1 MKPSKQSSQEPG
13 SEVTETLSHIWIKLV
28 HVLLLP
34 DEEPVV
40 QELLVLR
47 NQAVLSPD
55 SITSTDAL
63 RYYDFAEALKDNIKE
78 RIEQAKARATAS

>member
-1 MKPSKQSSQEPG
+1 LQAR
-13 SEVTETLSHIWIKLV
+13 L

-34 DEEPVV
+34 DEEPIV

-47 NQAVLSPD
+47 NQAVHSAD

-63 RYYDFAEALKDNIKE
+63 RYYDFAEALKDNINE
-78 RIEQAKARATAS
+78 RVEQAKARADRSPG